1 MDPAITHT
9 ENQDKTHHNKIV
21 ENCWQRK
28 KILKADK
35 EYRHIV
41 HRGTKIGM
49 IEAFLSDAMQAR
61 RQ

>member
-1 MDPAITHT
+1 MLKTA
-9 ENQDKTHHNKIV
+9 DK
-21 ENCWQRK
+21 EK
-28 KILKADK
+28 KILKADR

-61 RQ
+61 RQQRYIFKVLKEKKSAT